1 MVYGYGVLMTH
12 RTTFALDEASITRL
26 KHLAEV
32 WEVSQ
37 AEVVRRSIEM
47 AERQAAK
54 DSLDLVARL
63 DSWHKKGGIEP
74 SVATAWLQEVAEGRS
89 DWERGQ

>member
-1 MVYGYGVLMTH
+1 MVYCYGMLMTH
-12 RTTFALDEASITRL
+12 RTTFALDEATITRL
-26 KHLAEV
+26 RHLAEV

-54 DSLDLVARL
+54 DALDLVARL
-63 DSWHKKGGIEP
+63 DAWHSKGGIEP
-74 SVATAWLQEVAEGRS
+74 SIAKAWLQEVAEGRS
-89 DWERGQ
+89 DWDRGR